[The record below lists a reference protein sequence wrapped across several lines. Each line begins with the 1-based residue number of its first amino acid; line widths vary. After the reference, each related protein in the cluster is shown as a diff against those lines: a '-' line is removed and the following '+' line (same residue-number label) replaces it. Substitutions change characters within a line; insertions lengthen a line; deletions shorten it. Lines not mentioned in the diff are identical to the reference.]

1 MAKQPK
7 VPKEPSEISSVPQAS
22 RKELNDFF
30 SDVKKAQD
38 RNKDTD
44 VLVRQQA
51 LRAYLA
57 EHYDRKALQGLLL
70 RAYGDGLKS
79 PSQKLGTAKA
89 PSGDRPGT
97 RTRKAERGGK
107 TGRRAGKKSR
117 RRS

>member
-1 MAKQPK
+1 MARQ
-7 VPKEPSEISSVPQAS
+7 PKEPQEPTESNSVPQVS

-38 RNKDTD
+38 RNKDDD

-57 EHYDRKALQGLLL
+57 EHYDRKTLQGLLL
-70 RAYGDGLKS
+70 RSYGDALKS

-89 PSGDRPGT
+89 PT
-97 RTRKAERGGK
+97 RTRTGTAERGGK
-107 TGRRAGKKSR
+107 TRRKKSR
-117 RRS
+117 RRR

>member
-1 MAKQPK
+1 MARQ
-7 VPKEPSEISSVPQAS
+7 PKEPQEPTESNFVPQAS

-38 RNKDTD
+38 RNKDDD

-57 EHYDRKALQGLLL
+57 EHYDPKMLQGLLL
-70 RAYGDGLKS
+70 RAYGDALKS

-89 PSGDRPGT
+89 PT
-97 RTRKAERGGK
+97 RTRTGTAERGGK
-107 TGRRAGKKSR
+107 TRRKKSR
-117 RRS
+117 RRR